1 MEDYLKK
8 VVVQPLACPYLG
20 KLQSEVICSLWY
32 IFVALDQGGKIG
44 RGAAPTGLRRT
55 SWAWSGMFCSNFA
68 YILLHALISWGF
80 PSGSVVKNLPA
91 NAGDAGD
98 MGFLALAWKEPL
110 EEEMTSH
117 SSILAWEIP

>member
-1 MEDYLKK
+1 M
-8 VVVQPLACPYLG
+8 
-20 KLQSEVICSLWY
+20 
-32 IFVALDQGGKIG
+32 VALDQGGKTG
-44 RGAAPTGLRRT
+44 HGAAPTGLRRT

-98 MGFLALAWKEPL
+98 MGFLARAWKEPL
-110 EEEMTSH
+110 EEAQPTPALLPGESH
-117 SSILAWEIP
+117 GQRSLMGYTP